1 MRKRINKKKGIL
13 FWITGLS
20 GSGKTSIANKIHK
33 NISKMYGPSIVISG
47 DNLRK
52 IFELN
57 KYDYQ
62 SRMLNMKKFTKF
74 AKFITDKKINL
85 IFAVVGLIEKP
96 KIWSR
101 KNIDNYIEIYIKT
114 DIKKII
120 KKNKKKLY
128 HNKKK
133 NIVGISIK
141 PEFPKKYD
149 ILINNDF
156 TKSLGELSKIL
167 ENKIFNLIKK

>member
-1 MRKRINKKKGIL
+1 VRKRINKKKGIL

-101 KNIDNYIEIYIKT
+101 KNIDNYIEIYVKT

-133 NIVGISIK
+133 NIVGLSIK

>member
-1 MRKRINKKKGIL
+1 M

-101 KNIDNYIEIYIKT
+101 KNIDNYIEIYVKT

-133 NIVGISIK
+133 NIVGLSIK